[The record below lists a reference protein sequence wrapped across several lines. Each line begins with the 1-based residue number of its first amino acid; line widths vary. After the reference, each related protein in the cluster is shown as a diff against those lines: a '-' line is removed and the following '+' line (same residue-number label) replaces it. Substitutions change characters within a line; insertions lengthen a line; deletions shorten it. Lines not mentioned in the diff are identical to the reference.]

1 MGSFPYLDLAI
12 GISFIYLLLALMCT
26 TINET
31 IAGIL
36 NSRGKT
42 LEKGIGELLH
52 DKELQAKLY
61 AHPLIKGLQQGAKQ
75 RPPSYIASHKFALA
89 LMDILTGSNPASDSK
104 ALQAGIDA
112 LHNSDTKTL
121 LTAVLQDRS
130 RPGGPQQHIQAWYDE
145 GMNRVSG
152 WYKRTS
158 QIRIFVLA
166 ITVTLLM
173 NADSLRMMRTLWNNP
188 TLSAVMV
195 ESARDRLQKGRPDV
209 EDQPMV
215 TYDDPNDPTA
225 SKPTQIPERDLIT
238 ADERQLLGQVTGWQG
253 EWYTEWLHLGKDR
266 KLTWDGFWSWIGF
279 LVTNRLGGWLIT
291 ILAVSLGAPFWFDTL
306 NKFMNVRNAGKPPAK
321 GTQPPPVET
330 VEVTAS

>member
-12 GISFIYLLLALMCT
+12 GISFIYLLLALVCT

-31 IAGIL
+31 IAGIF
-36 NSRGKT
+36 NSRGRT

-61 AHPLIKGLQQGAKQ
+61 AHPLIKGLQQGAKE
-75 RPPSYIASHKFALA
+75 RSPSYIASNKFALA
-89 LMDILTGSNPASDSK
+89 LMDILTGSSPASDDK
-104 ALQAGIDA
+104 ALQAGIEA
-112 LHNSDTKTL
+112 LHNPATKTL

-130 RPGGPQQHIQAWYDE
+130 RPGGPQQHIERWYE
-145 GMNRVSG
+145 ESMNRVSG
-152 WYKRTS
+152 WYKRGS
-158 QIRIFVLA
+158 QVRIFVLA

-173 NADSLRMMRTLWNNP
+173 NADSLRMLKTLWNNP
-188 TLSAVMV
+188 TLSAVLV
-195 ESARDRLQKGRPDV
+195 ESAKERLQKGRPDV
-209 EDQPMV
+209 EEQPMV

-225 SKPTQIPERDLIT
+225 STPTAIPERDMIT
-238 ADERQLLGQVTGWQG
+238 QDERQLLGQVTGWQG
-253 EWYTEWLHLGKDR
+253 EWYTEWLHLGNGK
-266 KLTWDGFWSWIGF
+266 KLTWDGFWSWIGY
-279 LVTNRLGGWLIT
+279 LLANRLGGWLIT

-321 GTQPPPVET
+321 SSQQTPAAT